1 MGLWASQ
8 LVGILRAVSTYK
20 IKTHTWVCASV
31 CVCACVMMCTLS
43 SQNHT
48 KPAHNNRVG
57 KAKKKMCP
65 QRCDP
70 NHFHLVDCDE

>member
-8 LVGILRAVSTYK
+8 LVGILRAVSTHK

-31 CVCACVMMCTLS
+31 CVCACVMMRTLS

-57 KAKKKMCP
+57 KAKKNCAHRGVTP
-65 QRCDP
+65 TIST
-70 NHFHLVDCDE
+70 